1 MDDFLELGMEGVD
14 KVVDKNFHKVP
25 DKYLHSD
32 AYIPHRRHKRD
43 STRSS
48 TQDPSEDAY
57 YEAKA
62 QRKSSK
68 DQKPKMA
75 NQDVATGGTY
85 LDYNQNPNY
94 NHNPVPNYGSA
105 EMANVPVY
113 SNVPPHPRPQYT
125 PYYPSN
131 EPPRQYESYR
141 PDFDDRRSRRGRR
154 DSSSSSS
161 GYDSDRPVRRPVRPK
176 NLQRRRSSSY
186 HGPSSR
192 GNDLALARR
201 SGSSHT
207 GVRDQVKDKAHRYG
221 VKGEIDDL
229 FTSSKKGLTGAAVGA
244 LVGGWAAHKAQEA
257 NKRGNGSSNN
267 LITLLGAAAGGIIAD
282 VGVSKWETA
291 NSKTEEKE
299 EKWEKKFGSEGG
311 RSRRGSRDRGTRRRR
326 DSYSSDEGRYRR

>member
-1 MDDFLELGMEGVD
+1 
-14 KVVDKNFHKVP
+14 
-25 DKYLHSD
+25 
-32 AYIPHRRHKRD
+32 
-43 STRSS
+43 
-48 TQDPSEDAY
+48 
-57 YEAKA
+57 
-62 QRKSSK
+62 
-68 DQKPKMA
+68 MA
-75 NQDVATGGTY
+75 NQDVATGATY
-85 LDYNQNPNY
+85 HHIPD
-94 NHNPVPNYGSA
+94 HNIHHITLPTNL
-105 EMANVPVY
+105 
-113 SNVPPHPRPQYT
+113 
-125 PYYPSN
+125 
-131 EPPRQYESYR
+131 
-141 PDFDDRRSRRGRR
+141 R
-154 DSSSSSS
+154 DSMSPTVRTSTIAARAGEGEIRVRVPQDMIQIDQS
-161 GYDSDRPVRRPVRPK
+161 GGR
-176 NLQRRRSSSY
+176 
-186 HGPSSR
+186 
-192 GNDLALARR
+192 
-201 SGSSHT
+201 HT